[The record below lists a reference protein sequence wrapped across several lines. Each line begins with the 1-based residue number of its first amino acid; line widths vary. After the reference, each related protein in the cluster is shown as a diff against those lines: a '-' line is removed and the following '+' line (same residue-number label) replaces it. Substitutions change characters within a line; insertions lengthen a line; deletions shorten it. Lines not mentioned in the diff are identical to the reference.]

1 MMQAVGMGSISSTG
15 QMVSNMSTISSSL
28 LAAVDQGVSN
38 CRYVER
44 LDMGRVD
51 IHMINLMGEAW
62 T

>member
-1 MMQAVGMGSISSTG
+1 MGSISSTG